1 MNINGSDLLIYAGGS
16 VVAAAKSCRISM
28 SVDMIEAAGQTDG
41 KAREFVPAMKEWQ
54 ISTTSLVTVAH
65 TFFEGHGTSV
75 RLTFAVR
82 DKYGNILG
90 DKMTGYGFLAKSEIT
105 AAVESLIKGSFV
117 FQGVGELAR
126 EMDGLRDYNQKDLY
140 DYNGGNRLRAPSS
153 TL

>member
-1 MNINGSDLLIYAGGS
+1 MIINGSDLLIYAGGS

-117 FQGVGELAR
+117 FQGTGDLERATVGLCDCYGTE
-126 EMDGLRDYNQKDLY
+126 LY
-140 DYNGGNRLRAPSS
+140 DYNGTHRLCAPSS